1 MPKTFYPNNIR
12 NILLNEIYKKLTDKM
27 AGKINPPQSP
37 SEELNLLY
45 AIWEVIDSLTNGAT
59 TNIVTGKTYLQIS
72 ADKAAN
78 KLIPGA
84 FYLIP
89 DYRTYQFI
97 PGTDVLNTSSAE
109 YVSTLEPLIVF
120 ALSTNQ
126 FAPDAYSLLYP
137 TDHIIY
143 DFDATTETSTGPMP
157 VTKTDK
163 PGSITRRISE
173 NGLDAPY
180 DWRACLFRR
189 AKVTDLNHENATWDG
204 LKYNVNISPNI
215 LPVVL
220 SEAQQFLIKFTN
232 INTLANPTII
242 ITDGTTTY
250 AATLLKTTDRLNF
263 GVGNIAANTYAYIT
277 YETATNSF
285 ILSNITDPYS
295 FLDEIKSDYWSHSL
309 SSTLY
314 IGNGL
319 VYTINTLNFKD
330 YYTFDNNNGGS
341 CRNIKIEKYIDGLG
355 IQRYNNI
362 VIKGSNTKT
371 YDVYFASDCHD
382 ITLAGASGAN
392 GLNNVNFYNGT
403 YNHIHTGP
411 LKDSNINNS
420 IYYNASG
427 PSANCISIGS
437 SSFNMG
443 GFAYNITV
451 FSYYLGDVICNMG
464 TCAYTT
470 IIGEFA
476 GSYNDIRGCFLSHAQ
491 WSNNSM
497 YGFLY
502 NKYVI
507 GPYPPNSLGDCVI
520 LSRSSTTEVINY
532 TGSNILLSI

>member
-1 MPKTFYPNNIR
+1 MPKTFYPNNTR

-27 AGKINPPQSP
+27 AGKVNPPQSP

-97 PGTDVLNTSSAE
+97 PGTDVLNTSSAQ

-137 TDHIIY
+137 TDHIMY

-189 AKVTDLNHENATWDG
+189 TKVTDLNHKNATWDG
-204 LKYNVNISPNI
+204 AKYNVNVSPDI
-215 LPVVL
+215 IPGAQI
-220 SEAQQFLIKFTN
+220 EAQQFLIKFTN
-232 INTLANPTII
+232 TNTLATPSIVV
-242 ITDGTTTY
+242 TDGITTY
-250 AATLLKTTDRLNF
+250 PATLLKKTDRLNF
-263 GVGNIAANTYAYIT
+263 GLGDIFANTYAYIT
-277 YETATNSF
+277 YETATNSY
-285 ILSNITDPYS
+285 IVSDLTSPYS

-309 SSTLY
+309 SSTLS
-314 IGNGL
+314 IGDRL
-319 VYTINTLNFKD
+319 VYDIDILDFKD

-355 IQRYNNI
+355 VQRYNNI
-362 VIKGSNTKT
+362 VIKGSNAET

-464 TCAYTT
+464 TCTHTT
-470 IIGEFA
+470 IIGEFG
-476 GSYNDIRGCFLSHAQ
+476 GSYNEIRQCFLSHAQ

-532 TGSNILLSI
+532 AGSDILLSI